1 MRLPGHAMRKI
12 FCGTILAAVV
22 ATMAFGDIVAARKPM
37 ADGARIGDRA
47 ALGRIIRD
55 IPYAPENARF
65 GLGDLYLPE
74 RVTPETPV
82 VLTIHGGGWSAGDR
96 YSWSGVA
103 EFFCRELGCVS
114 FNIEY
119 RLASAANRWP
129 ACGDDCLKAAN
140 WLFTDAFRERAGFSP
155 KKIYICGGSAGGH
168 LTLWTLVNMPPEKVA
183 GAISISSIGD
193 PEPDFR
199 VHAGRYRA
207 LFGKSCGKDKLA
219 NMNPIRAITSGRA
232 PILCTHATEDKVVPI
247 GSHKAFAD
255 AYRAAGNMCEFFEY
269 PTTIQDG
276 LSGHCIWIPNS
287 KPHRLIPEI
296 EEKIKEFM
304 KRVSRGLPGVATKS
318 KGSAPRLA
326 FQVYAVRD
334 LCAKDFVGTL
344 KAAKAMGYEGVET
357 GRFYGL
363 DAGEMPQMRDSSFA

>member
-1 MRLPGHAMRKI
+1 
-12 FCGTILAAVV
+12 
-22 ATMAFGDIVAARKPM
+22 M

-47 ALGRIIRD
+47 ALGSIIRD
-55 IPYAPENARF
+55 IPYARENARF

-129 ACGDDCLKAAN
+129 ACGDDCVKAAN
-140 WLFTDAFRERAGFSP
+140 WLFTDDFRKHAGFSP

-183 GAISISSIGD
+183 AAISISSIGE
-193 PEPDFR
+193 PEIDFS
-199 VHAGRYRA
+199 VHAGRYKA
-207 LFGKSCGKDKLA
+207 LFGKSCGKEELSR
-219 NMNPIRAITSGRA
+219 MNPIHRIKSGGV
-232 PILCTHATEDKVVPI
+232 PLLCTHTTEDKVVPI

-255 AYRAAGNMCEFFEY
+255 AYRVAGNICEFFEY

-304 KRVSRGLPGVATKS
+304 KRVNRGLPGVATKPNTRFTID
-318 KGSAPRLA
+318 GD
-326 FQVYAVRD
+326 AVH
-334 LCAKDFVGTL
+334 
-344 KAAKAMGYEGVET
+344 MI
-357 GRFYGL
+357 
-363 DAGEMPQMRDSSFA
+363 P